1 MWTILKFDK
10 KKLPFLKKDFK
21 KKLGKDFVFYRPKL
35 FIQKY
40 KNNKLINMEFSLLGD
55 YILCFH
61 KDFKNPNTINKLKFT
76 RGLKYFLN
84 GYIKSQIEIDNF
96 VKKCK
101 SLENENGYLSQNFY
115 DLQIN
120 SKYKFS
126 TGPFVEKIFEII
138 NFQKNKIEIL
148 VGNIKTTIKRQEFLF
163 NPV

>member
-1 MWTILKFDK
+1 
-10 KKLPFLKKDFK
+10 
-21 KKLGKDFVFYRPKL
+21 
-35 FIQKY
+35 
-40 KNNKLINMEFSLLGD
+40 MEFSLLGD

-101 SLENENGYLSQNFY
+101 SAENENGYLSQNFY

-120 SKYKFS
+120 SKYRFS